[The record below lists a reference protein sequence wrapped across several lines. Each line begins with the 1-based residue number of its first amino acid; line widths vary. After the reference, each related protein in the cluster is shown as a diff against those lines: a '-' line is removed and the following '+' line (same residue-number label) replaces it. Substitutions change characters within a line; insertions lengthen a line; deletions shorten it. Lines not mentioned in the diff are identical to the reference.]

1 MDKEEMKEILSSLMK
16 ECKEELKNLFQ
27 TELGKINIT
36 VQKLQDSVEFIS
48 AKYDEIISENKVLKQ
63 EIIDLK
69 NGSTKQNNIINALEK
84 TTREIKKQV
93 NTMDN
98 TSRFEKL
105 ELHGVPKSSG
115 ENAVRV
121 SLNVLKI
128 ANPELNYSDIADAFR
143 VNTDRRENN
152 KPGPIIVTMKC
163 KEKRSLCF
171 SNRKKLMG
179 FNFKDI
185 GLEADRIF
193 INENLCPNTRQL
205 LYKAK
210 LLKNEHKR
218 RFLWTNNGTI
228 KMKKTTDSTT
238 IIILDEMDLKKK
250 ITPTTIPA

>member
-1 MDKEEMKEILSSLMK
+1 M
-16 ECKEELKNLFQ
+16 
-27 TELGKINIT
+27 
-36 VQKLQDSVEFIS
+36 
-48 AKYDEIISENKVLKQ
+48 LKQ

-69 NGSTKQNNIINALEK
+69 NGSTKQKNIINALKK
-84 TTREIKKQV
+84 TTREIKKKQV

-163 KEKRSLCF
+163 KEKNPPAQVKCGS
-171 SNRKKLMG
+171 SAG
-179 FNFKDI
+179 
-185 GLEADRIF
+185 A
-193 INENLCPNTRQL
+193 P
-205 LYKAK
+205 AAS
-210 LLKNEHKR
+210 R
-218 RFLWTNNGTI
+218 RARLR
-228 KMKKTTDSTT
+228 
-238 IIILDEMDLKKK
+238 
-250 ITPTTIPA
+250 